1 MLIYSEADFCKPDFG
16 VKYIFSKMS
25 IIYGTM
31 FRTHWGDMDK
41 QSVVDTWADVL
52 GRYATYR
59 PSMDFEIKNMDSK
72 FIPSAIAFRELCTQG
87 PRIPDRPHSIITKQP
102 TQAEIAITQKQK
114 EEALLAIRR
123 FTKQFGAAA

>member
-1 MLIYSEADFCKPDFG
+1 MLIYSEADFCNPHFG

-31 FRTHWGDMDK
+31 FRTHWCDMDK

-52 GRYATYR
+52 DRYATYR
-59 PSMDFEIKNMDSK
+59 PSMDFAIKNMDSK

-123 FTKQFGAAA
+123 FTNSIGRAA

>member
-1 MLIYSEADFCKPDFG
+1 
-16 VKYIFSKMS
+16 
-25 IIYGTM
+25 M

-52 GRYATYR
+52 DRYATYR
-59 PSMDFEIKNMDSK
+59 PSMDFAIKNMDSK

-123 FTKQFGAAA
+123 FTNSIGRAA